1 MDKNYDSLTSQ
12 GMRSLSY
19 IRTFLAL
26 KSEEIEFVAH
36 HDEDCERVVY
46 NFPRAPGLQGKLLLL
61 HGRPA
66 VEFVL
71 DLPEDYD
78 PALLDSFGCRLD
90 HPKKSGQDLCRGLFE
105 EMNNAGLLS
114 KNVKMTEDGYG
125 IVSDVPLDLMRYARL
140 AACAIVRES
149 TSLILDKNALHST
162 VNEKTNYSQSAVLAA
177 RAAQLYQP

>member
-1 MDKNYDSLTSQ
+1 MDKNYDLLTLQ

-19 IRTFLAL
+19 IRTFLAF
-26 KSEEIEFVAH
+26 KPEEIKFVTY

-61 HGRPA
+61 HGRRA
-66 VEFVL
+66 IEFVL

-90 HPKKSGQDLCRGLFE
+90 HPKRSGQDLCQRLFE

-114 KNVKMTEDGYG
+114 KNAKMTGDGYG
-125 IVSDVPLDLMRYARL
+125 IVSEIPLDLMRYARL
-140 AACAIVRES
+140 AACVIVRES
-149 TSLILDKNALHST
+149 TSLILDKNALLSAL
-162 VNEKTNYSQSAVLAA
+162 NEKKNYSQSAVLAA
-177 RAAQLYQP
+177 RATQLYEP